1 MDSAASHRVRRAGYF
16 AIPMGELFRGE
27 PNPFDVTVTA
37 SVSGYRLENCIVSV
51 ILENGMDAE
60 GGDVELCVTD
70 TARTSYG
77 LDACVDAFER
87 WLNAT
92 LRPEYRLDAAVAMSQ
107 HGAFSVVATPDAGPY
122 VVPPPMP
129 GVSDLAA

>member
-1 MDSAASHRVRRAGYF
+1 
-16 AIPMGELFRGE
+16 MGELFRGE
-27 PNPFDVTVTA
+27 PDPFDVTVTA
-37 SVSGYRLENCIVSV
+37 NVSAFRLDNCIVSA

-70 TARTSYG
+70 TARNSYG
-77 LDACVDAFER
+77 LDACIDAFER

-92 LRPEYRLDAAVAMSQ
+92 LRPEYRLDAALAMSQ
-107 HGAFSVVATPDAGPY
+107 HGVFSVVATPDAGPY
-122 VVPPPMP
+122 VLPPPMP